1 MSYVYRNYCIC
12 VLYRCRTC
20 KFITTMRDVTKNH
33 IRAIVGFIENNYSC
47 EEILSNFKLDFL
59 ESVIEKDIESWL
71 DEDEY
76 FLVRDIPD

>member
-1 MSYVYRNYCIC
+1 MKIFYDYDRNRILTEEEAKESARENVVNDTYA
-12 VLYRCRTC
+12 LLE
-20 KFITTMRDVTKNH
+20 
-33 IRAIVGFIENNYSC
+33 FIEDNYSC

>member
-1 MSYVYRNYCIC
+1 MKIFYDYDRNRILTEEEANESARENVVNDTYA
-12 VLYRCRTC
+12 LLE
-20 KFITTMRDVTKNH
+20 
-33 IRAIVGFIENNYSC
+33 FIEDNYSC

>member
-1 MSYVYRNYCIC
+1 MKIFYDYDCNKILTEEEAKESARQN
-12 VLYRCRTC
+12 VLNDTY
-20 KFITTMRDVTKNH
+20 
-33 IRAIVGFIENNYSC
+33 ALLEFIENNYSC